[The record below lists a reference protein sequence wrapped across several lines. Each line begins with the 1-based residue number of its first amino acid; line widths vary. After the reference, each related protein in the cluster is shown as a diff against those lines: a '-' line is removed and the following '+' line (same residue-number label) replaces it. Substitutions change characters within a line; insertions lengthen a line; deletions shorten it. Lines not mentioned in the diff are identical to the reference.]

1 MKYHIALGR
10 PLNLEEISRDA
21 AERKR
26 PRHVMWALS
35 QRLEA
40 TVHEPGSEPV
50 LPLDK
55 LRAKIAGR
63 PEHWAM
69 ARALSSQLGSED
81 VVFCTGE
88 DIGVPIATLCG
99 AKASRPKIVVLTHN
113 INRPRGRVSL
123 KLFGLAERIDLFITY
138 ARPQYDFLRRFLKL
152 PEDRLCMLAD
162 QTDMQFFTPGSPSPD
177 KRRPIVASVGLEMR
191 DYRTLAAATS
201 DLEVDVKI
209 SGFSTDAVALG
220 RAFPDTLP
228 ENMSRRFYEWPELVQ
243 LYRDADVVVVSLIES
258 KYCAG
263 ITTIMEAMACRRPV
277 IVTNTQGI
285 SEYVAPPG
293 IATVVNPD
301 DAAAMRQAIVN
312 LLQNPQ
318 EAEAQAQRGYEY
330 ALKHYNS
337 DDYVEVLASQLMRVG
352 GELGV
357 TLTRQGQALPV

>member
-35 QRLEA
+35 QRLGA

-55 LRAKIAGR
+55 LRAKIAGQ

-88 DIGVPIATLCG
+88 DIGVPVATLCG
-99 AKASRPKIVVLTHN
+99 AKASRPKIVMFAHN
-113 INRPRGRVSL
+113 LDRPRGRASL
-123 KLFGLAERIDLFITY
+123 KLFGVADRVDLFVTN
-138 ARPQYDFLRRFLKL
+138 AGLQSDFLRRFLKL
-152 PEDRLCMLAD
+152 PEDRLCMLGD
-162 QTDMQFFTPGSPSPD
+162 QTDMQFFTPGSASPD
-177 KRRPIVASVGLEMR
+177 KQKPTVVGVGLEKR
-191 DYRTLAAATS
+191 DYRTVAAATC
-201 DLEVDVKI
+201 DLDVDVKI
-209 SGFSTDAVALG
+209 AGFSQDVQSLAQ
-220 RAFPDTLP
+220 AFPETMP
-228 ENMSRRFYEWPELVQ
+228 INMSNCFYEWPDLLQ
-243 LYRDADVVVVSLIES
+243 LYRNADVVVVSVIDN
-258 KYCAG
+258 KFCAG
-263 ITTIMEAMACRRPV
+263 VTSMMEAMACRRPV
-277 IVTNTQGI
+277 VVTRTQGL
-285 SEYVAPPG
+285 SDYVASPG
-293 IATVVNPD
+293 IACVVNPG
-301 DAAAMRQAIVN
+301 DAGAMRQAIVN

-318 EAEAQAQRGYEY
+318 EAKAQAQRGYEY

-357 TLTRQGQALPV
+357 TLTRQAQALPV